1 MTKPS
6 AMNGF
11 TTIEVIVVILVA
23 ASLIASISQ
32 MISYVGTTAQDAHL
46 QEVARN
52 LAYNNMRIYANGR
65 QPLWFSCNSATNGVQ
80 NPNGSGQNLIN
91 TTSNSSVNGLPAPV
105 RQKVTAFAPYG
116 CGSDG
121 SGMPVRVISE
131 VSYGNPAKEAVHAT
145 YVGY

>member
-1 MTKPS
+1 MRKQPDET
-6 AMNGF
+6 GF
-11 TTIEVIVVILVA
+11 TTIEVIVVIIVA

-32 MISYVGTTAQDAHL
+32 MISYVGNTAQDTHR

-65 QPLWFSCNSATNGVQ
+65 QPLWFTCSPATNGVQ
-80 NPNGSGQNLIN
+80 NPNGAGQVLIN
-91 TTSNSSVNGLPAPV
+91 TTSNSSINNLPAPV